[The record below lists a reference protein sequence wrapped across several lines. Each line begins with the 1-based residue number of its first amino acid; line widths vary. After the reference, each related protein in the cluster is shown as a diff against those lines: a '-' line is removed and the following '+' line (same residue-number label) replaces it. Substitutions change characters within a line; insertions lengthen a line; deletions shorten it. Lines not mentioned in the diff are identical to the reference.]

1 MWRSSLSGWCNSN
14 PHSLHLVLVD
24 FPFFPKRPMT
34 YDFYELIKRFF
45 IPCSLA
51 IKNITV
57 LGSGVM
63 GHGIAQVSATAGY
76 NVVLRDI
83 KQEFLDKAMEK
94 IKWSLDK
101 LVTKEKISSE
111 EGATIFSRITPIV
124 DLNDAVK
131 DAELVIEVVPEIM
144 DLKKQVYAE
153 LDKVAKPEVV
163 FASNTST
170 LPITE
175 IANTTSRPDKFIGIH
190 FFNPPQL
197 MKLVEVI
204 PGEKTS
210 QEITNL
216 TQEFV
221 KSVNK
226 QAVLCRKDVPGFII
240 NRLFIPMV
248 HEACYLQDRTGSTL
262 EEIDSAVKFKL
273 GFPMGIFELADF
285 TGMDVIHKAT
295 VEMHLR
301 DKKVITPHKTIE
313 KMFDEKKLGQK
324 SGEGYYKYS
333 DDKYER
339 VELSEELAQKCNP
352 IQLVANVLNN
362 AAWLITN
369 GASDIEEIEM
379 AARLGLGLRKP
390 LFETAK
396 EVGIKNIV
404 DELNNLA
411 QIHGEFYKPD
421 PLLESMV

>member
-1 MWRSSLSGWCNSN
+1 MI
-14 PHSLHLVLVD
+14 
-24 FPFFPKRPMT
+24 
-34 YDFYELIKRFF
+34 ELIKG
-45 IPCSLA
+45 ISEYGLLN

-94 IKWSLDK
+94 IHWSLDK
-101 LVTKEKISSE
+101 LVTKEKISKE
-111 EGATIFSRITPIV
+111 EGDAIFSRITPVV

-153 LDKVAKPEVV
+153 LDKAAKPEVI

-204 PGEKTS
+204 PGEKTA
-210 QEITNL
+210 QEITEL
-216 TQEFV
+216 TQDFV
-221 KSVNK
+221 RSVNK

-248 HEACYLQDRTGSTL
+248 HEACYLQDRTGASL

-301 DKKVITPHKTIE
+301 DKKVIKPHKTVE

-339 VELSEELAQKCNP
+339 VELSEELAKKCDP

-369 GASDIEEIEM
+369 GASDVEEIEK
-379 AARLGLGLRKP
+379 AAKLGLGLRKP

-396 EVGIKNIV
+396 EIGIQNIPV
-404 DELNNLA
+404 SYTHLTLPTSDL
-411 QIHGEFYKPD
+411 
-421 PLLESMV
+421 V

>member
-1 MWRSSLSGWCNSN
+1 MK
-14 PHSLHLVLVD
+14 V
-24 FPFFPKRPMT
+24 
-34 YDFYELIKRFF
+34 
-45 IPCSLA
+45 
-51 IKNITV
+51 KNITV

-83 KQEFLDKAMEK
+83 KKEFLDKAMEK
-94 IKWSLDK
+94 IKWSIDK
-101 LVTKEKISSE
+101 LVSKEKISKE
-111 EGATIFSRITPIV
+111 EGDSIFSRITPIV
-124 DLNDAVK
+124 DLSDAVK
-131 DAELVIEVVPEIM
+131 DAELIIEVVPEIM
-144 DLKKQVYAE
+144 DLKKKVYEE
-153 LDKVAKPEVV
+153 LDKVAAPEVI

-175 IANTTSRPDKFIGIH
+175 IANTTSRPEKFIGIH

-210 QEITNL
+210 QEVTDL
-216 TQEFV
+216 TLEYV

-226 QAVLCRKDVPGFII
+226 VAVVCRKDVPGFII

-248 HEACYLQDRTGSTL
+248 HEACFLKDRIGATL

-295 VEMHLR
+295 TEMYLR
-301 DKKVITPHKTIE
+301 DKKVINPHPLVE
-313 KMFDEKKLGQK
+313 KMFDDKKLGQK

-339 VELSEELAQKCNP
+339 VSLSEELAAKCNP
-352 IQLVANVLNN
+352 IQIVANILNN
-362 AAWLITN
+362 AAWLISN
-369 GASDIEEIEM
+369 GASDIEEIEK
-379 AARLGLGLRKP
+379 AAKLGLGLKKP

-396 EVGIKNIV
+396 EIGIDKIV
-404 DELNNLA
+404 EELNKLA
-411 QIHGEFYKPD
+411 NEHGEFYKPD
-421 PLLESMV
+421 PLLVSMQ

>member
-1 MWRSSLSGWCNSN
+1 M
-14 PHSLHLVLVD
+14 
-24 FPFFPKRPMT
+24 
-34 YDFYELIKRFF
+34 FYELIKRFF
-45 IPCSLA
+45 IQCSLI

-101 LVTKEKISSE
+101 LVTKEKISKE
-111 EGATIFSRITPIV
+111 AGDAIFSRITPIV

-131 DAELVIEVVPEIM
+131 DAQMVIEVVPEIM

-153 LDKVAKPEVV
+153 LDKVAKPEVI

-210 QEITNL
+210 QVITDL

-248 HEACYLQDRTGSTL
+248 HEACYLQDRTGASL

-301 DKKVITPHKTIE
+301 DKKVINPHKTVE

-369 GASDIEEIEM
+369 GASDIEEIEK
-379 AARLGLGLRKP
+379 AAKLGLGLRKP

-396 EVGIKNIV
+396 EIGIQNIV
-404 DELNNLA
+404 DELNKLTETY
-411 QIHGEFYKPD
+411 GEFYKPD
-421 PLLESMV
+421 PLLETMI

>member
-1 MWRSSLSGWCNSN
+1 M
-14 PHSLHLVLVD
+14 LV
-24 FPFFPKRPMT
+24 
-34 YDFYELIKRFF
+34 
-45 IPCSLA
+45 
-51 IKNITV
+51 KNITV

-101 LVTKEKISSE
+101 LVSKEKISKE
-111 EGATIFSRITPIV
+111 EGESIFSRITPIV
-124 DLNDAVK
+124 DLNEAVK
-131 DAELVIEVVPEIM
+131 NAELVIEVVPEIM
-144 DLKKQVYAE
+144 DLKKSVYAE
-153 LDKVAKPEVV
+153 LDKAAGPEVV

-175 IANTTSRPDKFIGIH
+175 IANTTSRPEKFIGIH

-210 QEITNL
+210 QAITDL
-216 TQEFV
+216 TQEYV

-248 HEACYLQDRTGSTL
+248 HEACFAQDRTNATL
-262 EEIDSAVKFKL
+262 EEIDSAVKFNL

-301 DKKVITPHKTIE
+301 DKKVINPHPTVE
-313 KMFDEKKLGQK
+313 KMFEEKKLGKK

-339 VELSEELAQKCNP
+339 VTLSEELAKKFNP
-352 IQLVANVLNN
+352 IQLVANILNN

-369 GASDIEEIEM
+369 GASDIAEIEK
-379 AARLGLGLRKP
+379 AAQLGLGLKKP

-396 EVGIKNIV
+396 EIGIKNIV
-404 DELNNLA
+404 NELNRLA
-411 QIHGEFYKPD
+411 EKHGDFYKPD
-421 PLLESMV
+421 PLLISMQ

>member
-1 MWRSSLSGWCNSN
+1 M
-14 PHSLHLVLVD
+14 
-24 FPFFPKRPMT
+24 
-34 YDFYELIKRFF
+34 
-45 IPCSLA
+45 A

-83 KQEFLDKAMEK
+83 EQGFLDKAMEK
-94 IKWSLDK
+94 IRWSLDK
-101 LVTKEKISSE
+101 LVNKEKISKE
-111 EGATIFSRITPIV
+111 EGDSIFGRIKPVV
-124 DLNDAVK
+124 DLNEAVK

-144 DLKKQVYAE
+144 DLKKKVYAE
-153 LDKVAKPEVV
+153 LDKAAKPDVV

-197 MKLVEVI
+197 MKLVEII

-210 QEITNL
+210 PEITDL
-216 TQEFV
+216 TKEYV
-221 KSVNK
+221 NAVNK
-226 QAVLCRKDVPGFII
+226 QAVVCRKDVPGFII

-248 HEACYLQDRTGSTL
+248 HEACFVKDRTGATL
-262 EEIDSAVKFKL
+262 EEIDSAVKFRL

-295 VEMHLR
+295 TEMHLR
-301 DKKVITPHKTIE
+301 DKKVIKPHPLVE

-339 VELSEELAQKCNP
+339 VALSEELAEKCDP
-352 IQLVANVLNN
+352 VQLVANIINN
-362 AAWLITN
+362 AAWLISN
-369 GASDIEEIEM
+369 GASDMEEIEK
-379 AARLGLGLRKP
+379 AAQLGLGLKKP

-396 EVGIKNIV
+396 EIGIKKIV
-404 DELNNLA
+404 DELNKLA
-411 QIHGEFYKPD
+411 EEHGEFYKPD
-421 PLLESMV
+421 PLLISMQ

>member
-1 MWRSSLSGWCNSN
+1 MCS
-14 PHSLHLVLVD
+14 
-24 FPFFPKRPMT
+24 FKTIMT
-34 YDFYELIKRFF
+34 
-45 IPCSLA
+45 

-83 KQEFLDKAMEK
+83 KEEFLDKAMEK

-101 LVTKEKISSE
+101 LVSKEKISKE
-111 EGATIFSRITPIV
+111 EGDKIFARIVPVV
-124 DLNDAVK
+124 DLADAVK
-131 DAELVIEVVPEIM
+131 NAEMVIEVVPEIM
-144 DLKKQVYAE
+144 ELKKTVYAE
-153 LDKVAKPEVV
+153 LDKVAAPEVI

-175 IANTTSRPDKFIGIH
+175 IANTTSRPEKFIGIH

-197 MKLVEVI
+197 MKLVEII

-210 QEITNL
+210 QEITDI
-216 TQEFV
+216 TKEYV

-248 HEACYLQDRTGSTL
+248 HEACFVKDRTGATL

-301 DKKVITPHKTIE
+301 DKKVINPHPMIE

-339 VELSEELAQKCNP
+339 VALSEELAEKCNP
-352 IQLVANVLNN
+352 IQLVANILNN
-362 AAWLITN
+362 AAWLVTN
-369 GASDIEEIEM
+369 GASDIEEIEK
-379 AARLGLGLRKP
+379 AAQLGLGLKKP

-396 EVGIKNIV
+396 EIGIKKIV
-404 DELNNLA
+404 DELNKLA
-411 QIHGEFYKPD
+411 DEHGEFYRPD
-421 PLLESMV
+421 PLLISMQ

>member
-1 MWRSSLSGWCNSN
+1 
-14 PHSLHLVLVD
+14 
-24 FPFFPKRPMT
+24 MT
-34 YDFYELIKRFF
+34 
-45 IPCSLA
+45 

-94 IKWSLDK
+94 IRWSLDK
-101 LVTKEKISSE
+101 LVTKEKISE
-111 EGATIFSRITPIV
+111 DEGDVIFSRITPIV
-124 DLNDAVK
+124 DLDDAVK
-131 DAELVIEVVPEIM
+131 DAEMVIEVVPEIM

-153 LDKVAKPEVV
+153 LDKAAKPEVI

-210 QEITNL
+210 QNITDI

-248 HEACYLQDRTGSTL
+248 HEACYLQDRTSATL

-301 DKKVITPHKTIE
+301 DKKVIRPHKTVE
-313 KMFDEKKLGQK
+313 VMFDEKKLGQK

-369 GASDIEEIEM
+369 GASDVEEIEK
-379 AARLGLGLRKP
+379 AAKLGLGLRKP

-396 EVGIKNIV
+396 EIGIQNII
-404 DELNNLA
+404 DELNKLA
-411 QIHGEFYKPD
+411 EEHGEFYKPD
-421 PLLESMV
+421 PLLESMI

>member
-1 MWRSSLSGWCNSN
+1 MS
-14 PHSLHLVLVD
+14 
-24 FPFFPKRPMT
+24 
-34 YDFYELIKRFF
+34 
-45 IPCSLA
+45 

-83 KQEFLDKAMEK
+83 EQGFLDKAMEK
-94 IKWSLDK
+94 IRWSLDK
-101 LVTKEKISSE
+101 LVNKEKISKE
-111 EGATIFSRITPIV
+111 EGDSIFGRIKPVV
-124 DLNDAVK
+124 DLNEAVK

-144 DLKKQVYAE
+144 DLKKKVYAE
-153 LDKVAKPEVV
+153 LDKAAGPEVI

-175 IANTTSRPDKFIGIH
+175 IANTTSRPNKFIGIH

-210 QEITNL
+210 QEITEL
-216 TQEFV
+216 TQEYV

-226 QAVLCRKDVPGFII
+226 QAVICRKDVPGFII

-248 HEACYLQDRTGSTL
+248 HEACFVKDRTGASL

-301 DKKVITPHKTIE
+301 DKKVINPHPVIE
-313 KMFDEKKLGQK
+313 SMFNEKKLGQK

-339 VELSEELAQKCNP
+339 VSLSEELAEKCDP
-352 IQLVANVLNN
+352 IQLVANIINN
-362 AAWLITN
+362 AAWLVTN
-369 GASDIEEIEM
+369 GASDIEEIEK
-379 AARLGLGLRKP
+379 AAQLGLGLKKP

-396 EVGIKNIV
+396 EIGIRKIV
-404 DELNNLA
+404 DELNKLA
-411 QIHGEFYKPD
+411 EEQGEFYKPD
-421 PLLESMV
+421 PLLVSMQ

>member
-1 MWRSSLSGWCNSN
+1 MN
-14 PHSLHLVLVD
+14 
-24 FPFFPKRPMT
+24 
-34 YDFYELIKRFF
+34 ELIKG
-45 IPCSLA
+45 ISEYGLLN

-94 IKWSLDK
+94 IHWSLDK
-101 LVTKEKISSE
+101 LVTKEKISKE
-111 EGATIFSRITPIV
+111 EGDAIFSRITPVV

-153 LDKVAKPEVV
+153 LDKAAKPEVI

-204 PGEKTS
+204 PGEKTA
-210 QEITNL
+210 QEITEF
-216 TQEFV
+216 TQDFV
-221 KSVNK
+221 RSVNK

-248 HEACYLQDRTGSTL
+248 HEACYLQDRTGASL

-301 DKKVITPHKTIE
+301 DKKVIKPHKTVE

-339 VELSEELAQKCNP
+339 VELSEELAKKCNP

-369 GASDIEEIEM
+369 GASDVEEIEK
-379 AARLGLGLRKP
+379 AAKLGLGLRKP

-396 EVGIKNIV
+396 EIGIQNIL
-404 DELNNLA
+404 DELNKLA
-411 QIHGEFYKPD
+411 QEHGEFYKPD
-421 PLLESMV
+421 PLLESMI